1 MGLCRISW
9 DYVKTDPGST
19 SLRSLREHFSNLGRY
34 RAFAKKRF

>member
-1 MGLCRISW
+1 MGRVQDQL